1 MSRQPHFRRHHPA
14 PETNSPHP
22 RQSRPLPTGH
32 AAATQSQF
40 QTPPSRRTPQLQ
52 PSSGPIQSVE
62 SAHPAAAAQA
72 AIFSLFGRGVAGRP
86 RTQMMDEDD
95 EEESEEADDTFMRD
109 GRRVTLDQMG
119 NEVSVSDEEATGMV
133 EEEGEGEVGEEEVEE
148 DELMQDQGMPTTY
161 WKICVSS
168 LNH

>member
-1 MSRQPHFRRHHPA
+1 
-14 PETNSPHP
+14 
-22 RQSRPLPTGH
+22 
-32 AAATQSQF
+32 
-40 QTPPSRRTPQLQ
+40 
-52 PSSGPIQSVE
+52 
-62 SAHPAAAAQA
+62 
-72 AIFSLFGRGVAGRP
+72 
-86 RTQMMDEDD
+86 MMDEDD

-109 GRRVTLDQMG
+109 GRRVTLDPMG

-168 LNH
+168 PNH